1 MNFEDFLQDEE
12 QTTVK
17 ELTKT
22 IIFYLGSNERKIQK
36 VRTFDDNLWVD
47 EYLKFL
53 QILKSL

>member
-1 MNFEDFLQDEE
+1 MNFEDFLQEEE
-12 QTTVK
+12 QLILK

-36 VRTFDDNLWVD
+36 VRVFDENLWVD

-53 QILKSL
+53 KILKNL